1 MGIVRQPPRGEKIVG
16 DIRVRLIIEGRV
28 QGVWF
33 RDSTRTEARRIGV
46 KGWVKNLPDGNVE
59 VLAEGPEDKTEKFIK
74 YCHKGPPNAKV
85 ISVKEIREE
94 WQGEFD
100 SFNIVF

>member
-1 MGIVRQPPRGEKIVG
+1 MANK
-16 DIRVRLIIEGRV
+16 RVRLIIKGRV

-33 RDSTRTEARRIGV
+33 RDSTRTEARRLGV
-46 KGWVKNLPDGNVE
+46 QGWVRNLANGNVE
-59 VLAEGPEDKTEKFIK
+59 VLAEADESPLKNLVD
-74 YCHKGPPNAKV
+74 YCYKGPRHAMV
-85 ISVKEIREE
+85 DSVEEFWEE

>member
-1 MGIVRQPPRGEKIVG
+1 MANK
-16 DIRVRLIIEGRV
+16 RVRLIIKGRV

-33 RDSTRTEARRIGV
+33 RDSTRTEAKRLGV
-46 KGWVKNLPDGNVE
+46 QGWVRNLANGNVE
-59 VLAEGPEDKTEKFIK
+59 VLAEADESPINKFVD
-74 YCHKGPPNAKV
+74 YCRKGPRHAMV
-85 ISVKEIREE
+85 DSIEESWEE